1 MEEMNMNVENTNEVT
16 TEETKEKK
24 GFGLGKVVLGA
35 ALAGIAYAGY
45 KFFKGRKAESE
56 EPAATVDIP
65 TGEVVSDNDVPVD
78 DGSDAEEK

>member
-1 MEEMNMNVENTNEVT
+1 M
-16 TEETKEKK
+16 
-24 GFGLGKVVLGA
+24 
-35 ALAGIAYAGY
+35 AGIAYAGY